1 MQQAPGTRQQAV
13 VGHQAPGI
21 GHRQSS
27 RWAIAYGAA
36 CTLLL
41 LAFVLASL
49 VPTGCAAKVGS
60 KVATTPKAGVQ
71 TNGSPNTVTLS
82 DGDGT
87 WNINSTGPSRYTS
100 LDAKGLTTVQ
110 QGTTPRDIYYDRE
123 TGRLVISSGTDI
135 RAEGVEFDQA
145 KGVLKLKTFETV
157 GTPQIAA
164 LGNLQAQLVEYW
176 TARDQASADVLRR
189 EMEAIEN
196 VSPTVANML
205 KDVLRASGVPIP

>member
-1 MQQAPGTRQQAV
+1 
-13 VGHQAPGI
+13 
-21 GHRQSS
+21 
-27 RWAIAYGAA
+27 
-36 CTLLL
+36 
-41 LAFVLASL
+41 
-49 VPTGCAAKVGS
+49 
-60 KVATTPKAGVQ
+60 
-71 TNGSPNTVTLS
+71 
-82 DGDGT
+82 
-87 WNINSTGPSRYTS
+87 
-100 LDAKGLTTVQ
+100 
-110 QGTTPRDIYYDRE
+110 
-123 TGRLVISSGTDI
+123 VISSGTDI

>member
-1 MQQAPGTRQQAV
+1 LDQRDE
-13 VGHQAPGI
+13 
-21 GHRQSS
+21 
-27 RWAIAYGAA
+27 
-36 CTLLL
+36 
-41 LAFVLASL
+41 SL
-49 VPTGCAAKVGS
+49 NINCSFLPRLNWLTWPMAMGNCWYCIV
-60 KVATTPKAGVQ
+60 
-71 TNGSPNTVTLS
+71 S

>member
-1 MQQAPGTRQQAV
+1 MAPGT
-13 VGHQAPGI
+13 GHQAAAKRGPSG
-21 GHRQSS
+21 
-27 RWAIAYGAA
+27 WACAYGGA
-36 CTLLL
+36 CIALLL
-41 LAFVLASL
+41 IFIAASL

-60 KVATTPKAGVQ
+60 KVSTTPKAGVQ

-110 QGTTPRDIYYDRE
+110 QGTTPRDIYYDRQ

-176 TARDQASADVLRR
+176 TARDQASADALKR
-189 EMEAIEN
+189 EMQAIET
-196 VSPTVANML
+196 VSPTVAGVI
-205 KDVLRASGVPIP
+205 KDILRASGVPIP